1 MRCRAQGSAG
11 EPALVQQRGVALA
24 TLLGRVRHTAD
35 SARIDEA
42 YAESRLLLD
51 ELRSV
56 VWQVYPTV
64 LDTLGLRAALTE
76 VAERSA
82 VPATVRH
89 ALPDRLAPGIE
100 TAVYFVAREAITNAD
115 KHAGARTITVD
126 LRAGEGEV
134 IVTISN
140 DGRGGASPDVRRMSV
155 HFLANVQRIPA
166 LWMARVSG

>member
-1 MRCRAQGSAG
+1 M
-11 EPALVQQRGVALA
+11 
-24 TLLGRVRHTAD
+24 RHTAD
-35 SARIDEA
+35 SALIDEA

-56 VWQVYPTV
+56 AWQVYPTI

-89 ALPDRLAPGIE
+89 ALSDRLAPEIE

-155 HFLANVQRIPA
+155 RFSAHFLANVQRIPA
-166 LWMARVSG
+166 LRMARVSG